1 LNEIEKEGGKNEL
14 KEQFILLRAKGYSYA
29 KIAKRLNVAIKTLVN
44 WNKEL
49 SDKID
54 ELEKIQF
61 EKLFEQYK
69 VMKQGR
75 IKLLGTQL
83 KDIEKELKKRDYSDV
98 RTDKLIELK
107 LQVYEA
113 LINEYSKIFEE
124 EEEEGNEQVTIIIH
138 EVDASKREDDE
149 GNKNE
154 EDEKDEEY

>member
-1 LNEIEKEGGKNEL
+1 MNRLNEIEKEGGKNEL
-14 KEQFILLRAKGYSYA
+14 KEQFILLRAKGYSYT
-29 KIAKRLNVAIKTLVN
+29 KIARRLKVAIKTLVN

-49 SDKID
+49 SNEIG

-61 EKLFEQYK
+61 EKLFEQYS

-83 KDIEKELKKRDYSDV
+83 KDIEEELKKRDYSDV

-124 EEEEGNEQVTIIIH
+124 GKEEGNNEIKIIIDK
-138 EVDASKREDDE
+138 VDASKREDDE
-149 GNKNE
+149 NS
-154 EDEKDEEY
+154 

>member
-14 KEQFILLRAKGYSYA
+14 KEQFILLRAKGYSYT

-49 SDKID
+49 SNEID

-83 KDIEKELKKRDYSDV
+83 KEIEEELKKRDYSDV
-98 RTDKLIELK
+98 RTDKLIDLK

-113 LINEYSKIFEE
+113 LINEYSKIFGEE
-124 EEEEGNEQVTIIIH
+124 EKEDNEQVTIIIH
-138 EVDASKREDDE
+138 EVDASKREED
-149 GNKNE
+149 E
-154 EDEKDEEY
+154 EDEKDDEY

>member
-1 LNEIEKEGGKNEL
+1 MNEIEKEVGKNEL
-14 KEQFILLRAKGYSYA
+14 KEQFILLRAKGYSYT
-29 KIAKRLNVAIKTLVN
+29 KIARRLKVAIKTLVN

-49 SDKID
+49 SNEID

-61 EKLFEQYK
+61 EKLFEQYNI
-69 VMKQGR
+69 MKQGR

-83 KDIEKELKKRDYSDV
+83 KDIEEELKKRDYSDV

-107 LQVYEA
+107 LQVYQA

-124 EEEEGNEQVTIIIH
+124 EEEEGNEQFTIIIH
-138 EVDASKREDDE
+138 EVDASKREDNE
-149 GNKNE
+149 GNENE

>member
-1 LNEIEKEGGKNEL
+1 VNRLNEIEKEGGKNEL
-14 KEQFILLRAKGYSYA
+14 KEQFILLRAKGYSYT
-29 KIAKRLNVAIKTLVN
+29 KIARRLKVAIKTLVN

-49 SDKID
+49 SDEIN

-61 EKLFEQYK
+61 EKLFEQYS

-83 KDIEKELKKRDYSDV
+83 KDIEEELKKRDYSDV

-113 LINEYSKIFEE
+113 LINEYSKIYEE
-124 EEEEGNEQVTIIIH
+124 GKEEGNNEIKIIIDK
-138 EVDASKREDDE
+138 VDASKREDDE
-149 GNKNE
+149 NN
-154 EDEKDEEY
+154 

>member
-1 LNEIEKEGGKNEL
+1 MNEIEKEGGKNEL

-49 SDKID
+49 SNEID

-83 KDIEKELKKRDYSDV
+83 KEIEEELKKRDYSDV

-113 LINEYSKIFEE
+113 LINEYSKIFGEE
-124 EEEEGNEQVTIIIH
+124 EKEDNEQVTIIIH
-138 EVDASKREDDE
+138 EVDASKREED
-149 GNKNE
+149 E
-154 EDEKDEEY
+154 EDEKDDEY

>member
-1 LNEIEKEGGKNEL
+1 MNEIEKEGGKNEL
-14 KEQFILLRAKGYSYA
+14 KEQFILLRAKGYSYT
-29 KIAKRLNVAIKTLVN
+29 KIARRLKVAIKTLVN

-49 SDKID
+49 SNEID

-61 EKLFEQYK
+61 EKLFEQYNI
-69 VMKQGR
+69 MKQGR

-83 KDIEKELKKRDYSDV
+83 KEIEEELKKRDYSDV

-124 EEEEGNEQVTIIIH
+124 GKEEGNNEIKIIIDK
-138 EVDASKREDDE
+138 VDASKREDDE
-149 GNKNE
+149 NS
-154 EDEKDEEY
+154 

>member
-1 LNEIEKEGGKNEL
+1 VKRLNEIEKEGGKNEL
-14 KEQFILLRAKGYSYA
+14 KEQFIMMRAKGYSYT
-29 KIAKRLNVAIKTLVN
+29 KIARRLKVAIKTLVN

-49 SDKID
+49 SNEIG

-83 KDIEKELKKRDYSDV
+83 KEIEEELKKRDYSDV

-107 LQVYEA
+107 LQIYEA

-124 EEEEGNEQVTIIIH
+124 DKEEGNNEIKIIIDK
-138 EVDASKREDDE
+138 VDASKREDDE
-149 GNKNE
+149 NS
-154 EDEKDEEY
+154 

>member
-1 LNEIEKEGGKNEL
+1 MNNIKGVNRLNEIEKEGGKNEL
-14 KEQFILLRAKGYSYA
+14 KEQFILLRAKGYSYT
-29 KIAKRLNVAIKTLVN
+29 KIARRLKVAIKTLVN

-49 SDKID
+49 SDEIG

-83 KDIEKELKKRDYSDV
+83 KEIEEELKKRDYSDV

-124 EEEEGNEQVTIIIH
+124 GKEEGNNEIKIIIDT
-138 EVDASKREDDE
+138 VDASKREDDE
-149 GNKNE
+149 NS
-154 EDEKDEEY
+154 

>member
-1 LNEIEKEGGKNEL
+1 MNRLNEIEKEGGKNEL
-14 KEQFILLRAKGYSYA
+14 KEQFILLRAKGYSYT
-29 KIAKRLNVAIKTLVN
+29 KIARRLKVAIKTLVN

-49 SDKID
+49 SDEIG

-83 KDIEKELKKRDYSDV
+83 KEIEEELKKRDYSDV

-124 EEEEGNEQVTIIIH
+124 GKEEGNNEIKIIIDT
-138 EVDASKREDDE
+138 VDASKREDDE
-149 GNKNE
+149 NS
-154 EDEKDEEY
+154 

>member
-1 LNEIEKEGGKNEL
+1 MNEIEKEVGKNEL
-14 KEQFILLRAKGYSYA
+14 KEQFILLRAKGYSYT
-29 KIAKRLNVAIKTLVN
+29 KIARRLKVAIKTLVN

-49 SDKID
+49 SNEID

-61 EKLFEQYK
+61 EKLFEQYNI
-69 VMKQGR
+69 MKQGR

-83 KDIEKELKKRDYSDV
+83 KEIEEELKKRDYSDV

-107 LQVYEA
+107 LQVYQA

-124 EEEEGNEQVTIIIH
+124 EEEEGNEQFTIIIH
-138 EVDASKREDDE
+138 EVDASKREDNE
-149 GNKNE
+149 GNENE

>member
-1 LNEIEKEGGKNEL
+1 MNRLNEIEKEGGKNEL
-14 KEQFILLRAKGYSYA
+14 KEQFILLRAKGYSYT
-29 KIAKRLNVAIKTLVN
+29 KIARRLKVAIKTLVN

-49 SDKID
+49 SDEIG

-61 EKLFEQYK
+61 EKLFEQYS

-83 KDIEKELKKRDYSDV
+83 KEIEEELKKRDYSDV

-113 LINEYSKIFEE
+113 LINEYSKIYEE
-124 EEEEGNEQVTIIIH
+124 GKEEGNNEIKIIIDK
-138 EVDASKREDDE
+138 VDASKREDDE
-149 GNKNE
+149 NS
-154 EDEKDEEY
+154 

>member
-49 SDKID
+49 SNEID

-83 KDIEKELKKRDYSDV
+83 KEIEEELKKRDYSDV

-113 LINEYSKIFEE
+113 LINEYSKIFGEE
-124 EEEEGNEQVTIIIH
+124 EKEDNEQVTIIIH
-138 EVDASKREDDE
+138 EVDASKREED
-149 GNKNE
+149 E
-154 EDEKDEEY
+154 EDEKDDEY

>member
-1 LNEIEKEGGKNEL
+1 MNRLNDNEIEKEGGKNEL
-14 KEQFILLRAKGYSYA
+14 KEQFILLRAKGYSYT
-29 KIAKRLNVAIKTLVN
+29 KIARRLKVAIKTLVN

-49 SDKID
+49 SDEIN

-61 EKLFEQYK
+61 EKLFEQYS

-83 KDIEKELKKRDYSDV
+83 KDIEEELKKRDYSDV

-113 LINEYSKIFEE
+113 LINEYSKIYEE
-124 EEEEGNEQVTIIIH
+124 GKEEGNNEIKIIIDK
-138 EVDASKREDDE
+138 VDASKREDDE
-149 GNKNE
+149 NN
-154 EDEKDEEY
+154 

>member
-1 LNEIEKEGGKNEL
+1 MNRLNEIEKEGGKNEL
-14 KEQFILLRAKGYSYA
+14 KEQFILLRAKGYSYT
-29 KIAKRLNVAIKTLVN
+29 KIARRLKVAIKTLVN

-49 SDKID
+49 SDEIG

-61 EKLFEQYK
+61 EKLFEQYS

-83 KDIEKELKKRDYSDV
+83 KEIEEELKKRDYSDV

-124 EEEEGNEQVTIIIH
+124 GKEEGNNEIKIIIDT
-138 EVDASKREDDE
+138 VDASKREDDE
-149 GNKNE
+149 NS
-154 EDEKDEEY
+154 

>member
-1 LNEIEKEGGKNEL
+1 VNRLNEIEKEGGKNEL

-49 SDKID
+49 SNEID

-83 KDIEKELKKRDYSDV
+83 KEIEEELKKRDYSDV

-113 LINEYSKIFEE
+113 LINEYSKIFGEE
-124 EEEEGNEQVTIIIH
+124 EKEDNEQVTIIIH
-138 EVDASKREDDE
+138 EVDASKREED
-149 GNKNE
+149 E
-154 EDEKDEEY
+154 EDEKDDEY

>member
-49 SDKID
+49 SNEID

-83 KDIEKELKKRDYSDV
+83 KEIEEELKKRDYSDV

-113 LINEYSKIFEE
+113 LINEYSKIFGEE
-124 EEEEGNEQVTIIIH
+124 EKEDNEQVTIIIH
-138 EVDASKREDDE
+138 EVDASKREED
-149 GNKNE
+149 E
-154 EDEKDEEY
+154 EDEKDDEYWFFA

>member
-1 LNEIEKEGGKNEL
+1 MNEIEKEGGKNEL

-49 SDKID
+49 SNEID

-83 KDIEKELKKRDYSDV
+83 KEIEEELKKRDYSDV

-113 LINEYSKIFEE
+113 LINEYSKIFGEE
-124 EEEEGNEQVTIIIH
+124 EKEDNEQVTIIIH
-138 EVDASKREDDE
+138 EVDASKREED
-149 GNKNE
+149 E
-154 EDEKDEEY
+154 EDEKDDEYWFFA

>member
-1 LNEIEKEGGKNEL
+1 VNRLNEIEKEGGKNEL
-14 KEQFILLRAKGYSYA
+14 KEQFILLRAKGYSYT

-49 SDKID
+49 SNEID

-83 KDIEKELKKRDYSDV
+83 KEIEEELKKRDYSDV

-113 LINEYSKIFEE
+113 LINEYSKIFGEE
-124 EEEEGNEQVTIIIH
+124 EKEDNEQVTIIIH
-138 EVDASKREDDE
+138 EVDASKREED
-149 GNKNE
+149 E
-154 EDEKDEEY
+154 EDEKDDEY

>member
-1 LNEIEKEGGKNEL
+1 MNEIEKEGGKNEL
-14 KEQFILLRAKGYSYA
+14 KEQFILLRAKGYSYT
-29 KIAKRLNVAIKTLVN
+29 KIARRLKVAIKTLVN

-49 SDKID
+49 SDEIG

-83 KDIEKELKKRDYSDV
+83 KEIEEELKKRDYSDV

-124 EEEEGNEQVTIIIH
+124 GKEEGNNEIKIIIDT
-138 EVDASKREDDE
+138 VDASKREDDE
-149 GNKNE
+149 NS
-154 EDEKDEEY
+154 

>member
-14 KEQFILLRAKGYSYA
+14 KEQFILLRAKGYSYT

-49 SDKID
+49 SNEID

-83 KDIEKELKKRDYSDV
+83 KEIEEELKKRDYSDV

-113 LINEYSKIFEE
+113 LINEYSKIFGEE
-124 EEEEGNEQVTIIIH
+124 EKEDNEQVTIIIH
-138 EVDASKREDDE
+138 EVDASKREED
-149 GNKNE
+149 E
-154 EDEKDEEY
+154 EDEKDDEY